1 MSTEARQHLLEQAVK
16 GMNARDWEAYG
27 RVFAED
33 VVVST
38 PGASEPV
45 RGRAARV
52 QSIAALM
59 EAFPDGIVETTRSFA
74 TGDLNCVECMFI
86 GTHTGPLTA
95 ADGSVVPAT
104 NARVRFP
111 YCVIMRF
118 EGDEVVEVHEYYDQ
132 LELLLPLG
140 LMKPAGA

>member
-1 MSTEARQHLLEQAVK
+1 MSTEERRQLLDQAVK
-16 GMNARDWEAYG
+16 GMNARDWGTYG

-38 PGASEPV
+38 PGEPEPV

-52 QSIAALM
+52 RSIADLM
-59 EAFPDGIVETTRSFA
+59 EAFPDGTVETTRTFA
-74 TGDLNCVECMFI
+74 VGDLVCVECMFT
-86 GTHTGPLTA
+86 GTHTGPLKTP
-95 ADGSVVPAT
+95 DGSSVHAT
-104 NARVRFP
+104 HQRVRFP

-118 EGDEVVEVHEYYDQ
+118 EGDEVAEVHEYYDQ

-140 LMKPAGA
+140 LMRPTGA